1 MIVLDQNGDSGAPLQ
16 SLEYIAHR
24 GILGKIVLPITRYLR
39 ASNVMRYI
47 SPSQRILDIGCG
59 DGYFLRRAP
68 FRERYGVDK
77 RLGDDVEQGLPFDSD
92 FFDCVTMLA
101 VIEHISDTGRLLEE
115 IHRVLK
121 PSGQLVLT
129 TPKKA
134 AEALIRIYVKD
145 IDEEHEVYF
154 DLKTISEIAGEKF
167 DVSGAHTFIFGLN
180 QAFCLTKRA

>member
-134 AEALIRIYVKD
+134 AEALIRIYVKGCVPPSGVRARPPAFLLVGSRRRP
-145 IDEEHEVYF
+145 EGR
-154 DLKTISEIAGEKF
+154 KAG
-167 DVSGAHTFIFGLN
+167 GH
-180 QAFCLTKRA
+180 RAVLR